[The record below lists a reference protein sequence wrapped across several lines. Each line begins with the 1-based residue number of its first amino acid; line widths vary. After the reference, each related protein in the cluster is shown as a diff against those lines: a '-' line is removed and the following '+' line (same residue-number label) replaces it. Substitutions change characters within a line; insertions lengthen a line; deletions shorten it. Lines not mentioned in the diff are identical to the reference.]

1 MEAAKPYDWQGLVSA
16 HESFLCYNGT
26 TDAPQVSAAAQQFPT
41 LTPYRAAFCMCY
53 TLCGEL
59 FISSRERSI
68 IMSFQPPPNSN
79 DPTYQTPHTQFAP
92 PPPKR
97 KRRIWPWIVLVAILI
112 IFYQIG
118 RAAISPQSTSPIAT
132 QAPATEIPT
141 TPPLPTLI
149 PTEAPPSVAKVGDT
163 ITVNDV
169 DTTLVSVKKI
179 AGDEFTQPKPGNTFI
194 VVHVR
199 MKNNSAGEVDYNEFD
214 FHVRSGSGN
223 ITDADVS
230 PSTYTANNELNYG
243 KLSPGGTVEGDIIF
257 QVKKGDHKA
266 ELTWQPSILGN
277 AGDNVWNL
285 GV

>member
-1 MEAAKPYDWQGLVSA
+1 MY
-16 HESFLCYNGT
+16 
-26 TDAPQVSAAAQQFPT
+26 
-41 LTPYRAAFCMCY
+41 
-53 TLCGEL
+53 
-59 FISSRERSI
+59 
-68 IMSFQPPPNSN
+68 QPPTGDNQ
-79 DPTYQTPHTQFAP
+79 PTYQTPHTQYPPPFAPP

-97 KRRIWPWIVLVAILI
+97 KRPIWLWIIVAIAILI
-112 IFYQIG
+112 VISQMG
-118 RAAISPQSTSPIAT
+118 KAMISPQTETSTPPAAT
-132 QAPATEIPT
+132 LVPT

-149 PTEAPPSVAKVGDT
+149 PTQAPPSVAKVGDT